1 MSDIRSDVVEEALRI
16 ADRAKQEGLDGEEAS
31 IKAHKKS
38 GEAAE
43 EYTEYPMGLSSAG
56 TSCHQNF

>member
-1 MSDIRSDVVEEALRI
+1 MSGMLVLPWSGS
-16 ADRAKQEGLDGEEAS
+16 DRAKQEEVLDGEKAS

-43 EYTEYPMGLSSAG
+43 EYSEQALGLFSSADP
-56 TSCHQNF
+56 SCHQNF

>member
-1 MSDIRSDVVEEALRI
+1 MSGMLVLPWRGS
-16 ADRAKQEGLDGEEAS
+16 DRAKQEVRDGEEAS
-31 IKAHKKS
+31 IKAHEKG

-43 EYTEYPMGLSSAG
+43 EYTEQALGLSPSSAG